1 MKRKRMM
8 KEVAK
13 DKRVKDERDEQIN
26 TDSKSMAL
34 DLMTAAAE
42 ILTIMCWIKG
52 NSAWRGCL
60 GVVCFGIA
68 ASLLYKYL
76 AYQEKPYAW
85 IGILFGLIGA
95 ALFVWF
101 GITG

>member
-1 MKRKRMM
+1 MEKSSKYTIL
-8 KEVAK
+8 
-13 DKRVKDERDEQIN
+13 KDEKDDQIN
-26 TDSKSMAL
+26 TDSKSISL
-34 DLMTAAAE
+34 NFVTTAAE
-42 ILTIMCWIKG
+42 ILTVMCLIKG

-60 GVVCFGIA
+60 GVVCFGAA

-76 AYQEKPYAW
+76 AYRAKPYAW
-85 IGILFGLIGA
+85 VGAAFGLIGI